1 MNQGIKVGST
11 TDQIYQY
18 IVSYTKKNLYPP
30 SIREIATFTGLKS
43 SSSVFNHLKKLEDAN
58 LIVCKENCSRALKLM
73 GYELVKK
80 DEILRSNSN

>member
-43 SSSVFNHLKKLEDAN
+43 SSSVFQERLSLWATNW
-58 LIVCKENCSRALKLM
+58 
-73 GYELVKK
+73 
-80 DEILRSNSN
+80 